1 MPGKPKIMLV
11 MHEVPYNSGF
21 LAAKYIRLSKV
32 FDTHLLSWNKKSST
46 EKFIAKYQLPA
57 SFRKKIHVGVMD
69 AATLFQSLFVL
80 LWVVLSKRKVR
91 QYVFGNGGGVIRKLK
106 KIAGYLP
113 VFTVEPDI
121 IHFEFGTIATDIKTI
136 KELTGCKI
144 SVSFRGYDI
153 NYTGLDNPA
162 YYNDVWQYADGFHFL
177 GNDLKKRAIKRGYNT
192 GKVEVLI
199 PPAIDTSFFTPG
211 EGFSKDDNKLIIV
224 SAGRLVWKKGYEYGI
239 RACAI
244 LKEKGIP
251 FEYRIV
257 GNGDFKQALQF
268 TISELGLENEVK
280 LLGAMAPQELKK
292 ELSNAYVFLHPA
304 ISEGFCNAVIEAQ
317 AMGLPVICST
327 ADGLSENIVDGETGF
342 VVPVWDVNAMAEKLE
357 WFWNNKERIKIM
369 GDAGVQRV
377 KEHFKIEDQIK
388 AFTAFYNTL
397 YEQSK

>member
-1 MPGKPKIMLV
+1 MPRKPKIMLV

-21 LAAKYIRLSKV
+21 LAAKYIRLSEV
-32 FDTHLLSWNKKSST
+32 FDTHLLSWNKKSLT
-46 EKFIAKYQLPA
+46 EKFITKYQLPA
-57 SFRKKIHVGVMD
+57 SFRKNMHAGVVD
-69 AATLFQSLFVL
+69 KTTLLQSFFIL
-80 LWVVLSKRKVR
+80 LWVVLFKKKVR
-91 QYVFGNGGGVIRKLK
+91 QFVFGEGAIVRNLK
-106 KIAGYLP
+106 IIASYLP
-113 VFTVEPDI
+113 VFIVEPDI
-121 IHFEFGTIATDIKTI
+121 IHFEFGTIAADIKTI
-136 KELTGCKI
+136 KKLIGSKI

-153 NYTGLDNPA
+153 NYIGLDNPV

-177 GNDLKKRAIKRGYNT
+177 GNDLKNRAIKRGYKA

-199 PPAIDTSFFTPG
+199 PPAIDTSFFTT
-211 EGFSKDDNKLIIV
+211 EEVSSKENNKLIIV

-251 FEYRIV
+251 FEYKII
-257 GNGDFKQALQF
+257 GNGDFKQAIHF
-268 TISELGLENEVK
+268 TISELGLENNVK
-280 LLGAMAPQELKK
+280 LLGAMVPQELKK
-292 ELSNAYVFLHPA
+292 ELSLAHVFLHPA

-317 AMGLPVICST
+317 AMGVPVICSA

-342 VVPVWDVNAMAEKLE
+342 VVPVWDINTMAEKLE
-357 WFWNNKERIKIM
+357 WFWNNKEQIKIM
-369 GDAGVQRV
+369 GNAGVQRV

>member
-1 MPGKPKIMLV
+1 MPRKPKIMLV

-21 LAAKYIRLSKV
+21 LAAKYIWLSEV
-32 FDTHLLSWNKKSST
+32 FDTHLLSWNKKS
-46 EKFIAKYQLPA
+46 EKFITKYQLPT
-57 SFRKKIHVGVMD
+57 SFRKKMHAGVVD
-69 AATLFQSLFVL
+69 TTTLLQSLFTL
-80 LWVVLSKRKVR
+80 LWVVLFKKKVR
-91 QYVFGNGGGVIRKLK
+91 QFVFGEGTVVRNLK
-106 KIAGYLP
+106 IIASYLP

-136 KELTGCKI
+136 KTLTGSKI

-153 NYTGLDNPA
+153 NYIGLDNPA

-177 GNDLKKRAIKRGYNT
+177 GNDLKNRAIKRGYKA

-199 PPAIDTSFFTPG
+199 PPAIDTSFFTP
-211 EGFSKDDNKLIIV
+211 EEVPNKENNKLIIV

-239 RACAI
+239 RACAT

-251 FEYRIV
+251 FEYRII
-257 GNGDFKQALQF
+257 GNGDFKQAIQF
-268 TISELGLENEVK
+268 TISELGLENDVK
-280 LLGAMAPQELKK
+280 LLGAMVPQELRK
-292 ELSNAYVFLHPA
+292 ELSQAHVFLHPA

-317 AMGLPVICST
+317 AMGVPVICSA
-327 ADGLSENIVDGETGF
+327 ADGLSENIVDGKTGF
-342 VVPVWDVNAMAEKLE
+342 VTPVWDVSAMAEILQ
-357 WFWNNKERIKIM
+357 WFWHNKEQIKIM
-369 GDAGVQRV
+369 GNAGVQRV